1 MFIWSGVATEKNKEE
16 EMNLTGLL
24 YYLYYVIEYLFVKGL
39 VRSNKEA
46 KLCIE

>member
-1 MFIWSGVATEKNKEE
+1 MGWCCNRDKEE